1 MTNQQQKD
9 QELLALIYGSILCL
23 CLTVIVSALYFF
35 VRAL

>member
-1 MTNQQQKD
+1 MTNQQEKD
-9 QELLALIYGSILCL
+9 KELLALLYGSILGL